1 MEDWLKTFLMF
12 GLLFL
17 AWQIIDA
24 KVLNPRVKIYRTLTT
39 PNAPTA

>member
-24 KVLNPRVKIYRTLTT
+24 KILKPRVPIYTRLTT
-39 PNAPTA
+39 